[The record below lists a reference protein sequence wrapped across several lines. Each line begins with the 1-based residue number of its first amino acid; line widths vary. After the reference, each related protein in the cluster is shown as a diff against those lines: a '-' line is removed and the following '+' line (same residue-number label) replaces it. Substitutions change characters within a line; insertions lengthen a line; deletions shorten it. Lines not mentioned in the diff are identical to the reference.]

1 MPALRVATP
10 PVDPRSPR
18 RSSAWPDLSHL
29 TVAVVEDAVDTRFL
43 ISDVLRH
50 CGAAVVTYE
59 SGEAAIKDVS
69 ASFPSLFVCDLAMP
83 GGNGLGFM
91 RRVRQLPPERGGA
104 VPAIA
109 ISAFYEA
116 ASEAGYTAYLP
127 KPVDIDRLCGLVS
140 DLARRAA

>member
-1 MPALRVATP
+1 MPALRVPTLPAP
-10 PVDPRSPR
+10 SRSGR
-18 RSSAWPDLSHL
+18 RPSAWPDLSHV
-29 TVAVVEDAVDTRFL
+29 TVAVVEDVVDARFL

-83 GGNGLGFM
+83 GASGLGFM
-91 RRVRQLPPERGGA
+91 RRVRAIGPERGGA
-104 VPAIA
+104 VPAVA

-116 ASEAGYTAYLP
+116 ASEAGYSAYLS
-127 KPVDIDRLCGLVS
+127 KPVDIDALCRLVS